1 MSPTTD
7 AAVSPLLTEGVAEA
21 AETEAATKNLVFIAA
36 ERLFALHGFQNV
48 SVRDITAAAGVN
60 LASVNYHFGSKDALL
75 LEIFRRRTAELN
87 RERARMLHEAND
99 RHAGKPTVRDVLA
112 ALLTPPLR
120 WLAPDHERRIS
131 LQFLI
136 RARSEGTDDI
146 RQILKTDVSHLRRF
160 SDALLI
166 ARPDLSPG
174 DVYWRLHFTL
184 GMLHNNRF
192 AEFDRLN
199 VLSEGTTSEGDVV
212 ALLARML
219 AFAEAGFAA

>member
-21 AETEAATKNLVFIAA
+21 AETEAATKNLVFVAA

-166 ARPDLSPG
+166 ARPDLSPE